1 MNAPAGAYC
10 HQSED
15 HIHRKEPTM
24 PTRDH
29 YMTVVRQIA
38 DYLNSFGLA
47 FKTYKISEFDDMIRA
62 VAGEGARVSTDTVSK
77 EFSGMLQERGFVI
90 FPAIENSP
98 DGYVR
103 VFRSNTV
110 IANILS
116 AFRYPGPNGDSQL
129 AGLLRTLQSR
139 RRPDDFSADSTPES

>member
-1 MNAPAGAYC
+1 
-10 HQSED
+10 
-15 HIHRKEPTM
+15 M

-29 YMTVVRQIA
+29 YMTVARQIA

-62 VAGEGARVSTDTVSK
+62 VAGEGARVSTDTAARDFTSL
-77 EFSGMLQERGFVI
+77 LQERGFVI
-90 FPAIENSP
+90 FPSIDASP

-116 AFRYPGPNGDSQL
+116 AFRYPGPNGDAQL

-139 RRPDDFSADSTPES
+139 RRPDDFSAEGGAESS